1 MNFERLIQT
10 FNNNYSKISNKR
22 LALRNIIDEYSILK
36 KKKQKLKLGKI
47 IFEIKNMYFNEVLIY
62 QELEMIYCRQDNT
75 QTDAL
80 KPETIL
86 KRYAWQW
93 DFNNIAAAIIV
104 GYFAYSFAK
113 LYVTH
118 CFGWLVISTNL
129 SEEPRCQALLKY
141 VFSSMVLD
149 AKFVD
154 FAPFRVA
161 NSFMYELLSEMV
173 VFFKL
178 L

>member
-22 LALRNIIDEYSILK
+22 LALRNIIDEYSVLK

-47 IFEIKNMYFNEVLIY
+47 IFEIKNMYFNEVLVY

-86 KRYAWQW
+86 KRYA
-93 DFNNIAAAIIV
+93 
-104 GYFAYSFAK
+104 
-113 LYVTH
+113 
-118 CFGWLVISTNL
+118 
-129 SEEPRCQALLKY
+129 
-141 VFSSMVLD
+141 
-149 AKFVD
+149 
-154 FAPFRVA
+154 
-161 NSFMYELLSEMV
+161 
-173 VFFKL
+173 
-178 L
+178 